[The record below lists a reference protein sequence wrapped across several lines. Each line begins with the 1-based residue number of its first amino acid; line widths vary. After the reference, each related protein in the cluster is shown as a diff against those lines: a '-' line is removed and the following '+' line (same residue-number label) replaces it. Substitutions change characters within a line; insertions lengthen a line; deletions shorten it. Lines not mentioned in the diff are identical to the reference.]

1 MNLNDVIT
9 LLNAGYTKAE
19 IDAML
24 LTDQGTG
31 QAPDQPVPAQD
42 PDPAPAPAAAAPE
55 EPIQGTDQFKALEAK
70 LNQLMG
76 MVQVQNL
83 NTGVDTVPKRTSE
96 DILAQVIAPPR
107 KDLKK

>member
-24 LTDQGTG
+24 LTDQAADP
-31 QAPDQPVPAQD
+31 APVQPAAD
-42 PDPAPAPAAAAPE
+42 PDPAPAVPE
-55 EPIQGTDQFKALEAK
+55 EPIQGAEQFKALENK

-76 MVQVQNL
+76 MIQYQNL

-107 KDLKK
+107 KDLNK

>member
-1 MNLNDVIT
+1 MNLNNIIT

-24 LTDQGTG
+24 LTDQGTD
-31 QAPDQPVPAQD
+31 QAPDQPAPAQD
-42 PDPAPAPAAAAPE
+42 PAPAQPAAAPE
-55 EPIQGTDQFKALEAK
+55 EPIQGNDQFKALEAK

-107 KDLKK
+107 KDLNR

>member
-1 MNLNDVIT
+1 MNLNEVLT

-24 LTDQGTG
+24 LTDQTAD
-31 QAPDQPVPAQD
+31 QAPAQPAPS
-42 PDPAPAPAAAAPE
+42 PDPAPAPAAAVTE
-55 EPIQGTDQFKALEAK
+55 EPIQGTDQFKALENK

-76 MVQVQNL
+76 MVQASNL
-83 NTGVDTVPKRTSE
+83 NTGVDTMPKRSSE

-107 KDLKK
+107 KDK

>member
-1 MNLNDVIT
+1 MNLNNIIT

-24 LTDQGTG
+24 LTDQGTD
-31 QAPDQPVPAQD
+31 QAPVQPAQD

-55 EPIQGTDQFKALEAK
+55 EPIQGNDQFKALEAK

-107 KDLKK
+107 KEINK

>member
-1 MNLNDVIT
+1 MNLNDIIT

-24 LTDQGTG
+24 LTDQTAD
-31 QAPDQPVPAQD
+31 QASVQPAQD

-76 MVQVQNL
+76 MVQIQNL
-83 NTGVDTVPKRTSE
+83 NTGVDTAPKRTTE

-107 KDLKK
+107 KDLIK